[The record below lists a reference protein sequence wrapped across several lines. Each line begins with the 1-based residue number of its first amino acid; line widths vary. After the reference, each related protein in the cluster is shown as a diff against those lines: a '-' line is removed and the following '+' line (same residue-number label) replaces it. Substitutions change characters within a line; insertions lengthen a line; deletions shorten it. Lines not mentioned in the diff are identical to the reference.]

1 MPAARLSG
9 VAVKQATAKACI
21 LSVIFFRK
29 ILWLAAFP
37 PATLSIRMVKRLIAL
52 LALLSVSALAQSLP
66 SESLGQG
73 AWELGIWTAGG
84 HSVPGGTAN
93 TGMWDAGVRV
103 GKVLTAEHGSGFLRG
118 NFEYAVDFIPAYV
131 LVFPHQTSY
140 AGGFDPF
147 IVKWNFTSGGRVA
160 PYFELGGG
168 VLFSLDNVPPGTNN
182 VNFMPQASF
191 GVQIFTRE
199 KRAVSI
205 AAKYVHISNAGLAT
219 PNPGINTIQFA
230 VGYHWFK

>member
-1 MPAARLSG
+1 MI
-9 VAVKQATAKACI
+9 KA
-21 LSVIFFRK
+21 
-29 ILWLAAFP
+29 
-37 PATLSIRMVKRLIAL
+37 LIAV
-52 LALLSVSALAQSLP
+52 ALLSVAAWAQDLP
-66 SESLGQG
+66 SDSLAQG

-84 HSVPGGTAN
+84 HSVPGGTSDTSVWN
-93 TGMWDAGVRV
+93 AGVRV
-103 GKVLTAEHGSGFLRG
+103 GKILTGEHGSGWLRG
-118 NFEYAVDFIPAYV
+118 NLEYAVDFIPAYL
-131 LVFPHQTSY
+131 LVFPRQTSY

-147 IVKWNFTSGGRVA
+147 ILKWNFTSGHRVA
-160 PYFELGGG
+160 PYLEFGGG
-168 VLFSLDNVPPGTNN
+168 VLLSLDDVPPGTNT
-182 VNFMPQASF
+182 VNFMPQASL